1 MNKYESIYIIRP
13 TVEEEGIKALVER
26 FSNLIVQEGGQVDN
40 VDEWGKRRLAYPI
53 DDLREGYYV
62 LMNFTAEPDVPQE
75 LERVYKIT
83 DDILRYLTIRED
95 E

>member
-26 FSNLIVQEGGQVDN
+26 FSNLIVQEGGKVDN